1 MESLGD
7 YLQRNPL
14 IPKNVLLLLFV
25 SAENVHIFRRIA
37 IFHKILCI
45 LYVSQHG
52 KHCVMVY
59 RNGCID
65 LAFDHSVCVWKMF
78 QRLFS
83 GKRQTTVEET
93 KN

>member
-1 MESLGD
+1 M
-7 YLQRNPL
+7 YFVC
-14 IPKNVLLLLFV
+14 ITPKYVR
-25 SAENVHIFRRIA
+25 SATPPD
-37 IFHKILCI
+37 
-45 LYVSQHG
+45 G